1 MTKKKK
7 LIISLSV
14 VFGCIVLMLILFW
27 TLFGLSK
34 VVVAFDSTTI
44 NLTNLSK
51 EEIVL
56 AGKFDKGESV
66 LFAGKEKYAKNIQQY
81 AAQDKRFAYIKVVNI
96 ETVFP
101 NKYVVH
107 IVEREE
113 LFGIEYGEQY
123 LICDRDLRV
132 LKIVDTLIF
141 EDVIVVE
148 NMQILTENPK
158 EGDFLKA
165 KQQSLS
171 KFCSAMIANNR
182 SVALQLAKFD
192 KITFSDYV
200 DDFTGREYVQMSLQ
214 TTQGRKFVVKN
225 IDFALKQKIQKMFAV
240 EAQLFDSEVDENG
253 KLLDAEGKIRYVVKN
268 EDGVYVNFD
277 VTEHDPNEKLALSM
291 SLLAGCYIAVDNL
304 TLTDYLPREETDIY
318 SMIVSNEPVEGGE
331 PSGEGGENSGENQEG
346 TV

>member
-14 VFGCIVLMLILFW
+14 VFGCIALMLILFW

-34 VVVAFDSTTI
+34 VVVKFDSTTI
-44 NLTNLSK
+44 NLTNLSQ
-51 EEIVL
+51 EEIVA
-56 AGKFDKGESV
+56 AGQFDKGESV
-66 LFAGKEKYAKNIQQY
+66 LFAGKEKYEKNIENF
-81 AAQDKRFAYIKVVNI
+81 AAQDERFAYIKVVNI

-113 LFGIEYGEQY
+113 LFGIEFDQQY

-132 LKIVDTLIF
+132 LDIVDSLIF

-148 NMQILTENPK
+148 NMQIFNENIK
-158 EGDFLKA
+158 VGDFLKT

-182 SVALQLAKFD
+182 DISAQLAKFE
-192 KITFSDYV
+192 KITFEDYF
-200 DDFTGREYVQMSLQ
+200 DSFTGKGYVQMTLQ
-214 TTQGRKFVVKN
+214 TLQGRKFVVKN
-225 IDFALKQKIQKMFAV
+225 IDFALKQKFQKMFAV
-240 EAQLFDSEVDENG
+240 EAQLFDSEVDEQG
-253 KLLDAEGKIRYVVKN
+253 QLLDAEGKVRFVIKN
-268 EDGVYVNFD
+268 EDGVYVNFNGE
-277 VTEHDPNEKLALSM
+277 EHNPDDKVALSM
-291 SLLAGCYIAVDNL
+291 ALLAHCHIAVDNL

-318 SMIVSNEPVEGGE
+318 SMIVANNPENVE
-331 PSGEGGENSGENQEG
+331 ENPEDQPEEI
-346 TV
+346 